1 MRANEFIRDEE
12 KLDEILPLIGAAA
25 GGIARAAGAVA
36 GRAAAGL
43 GRAAIKGA
51 GALARGAVGAV
62 IGGGDDDDEEPDA
75 GPNATVGV
83 QPTKTAMPA
92 TGTTPATGGQANAA
106 MAKTAD
112 ITNLKPGVSL
122 QMPTNT
128 GRVGN
133 FKVSKVTANDVE
145 IENPDKLKNP
155 NEPDRI
161 VYSKRDLAKV
171 MGTK

>member
-36 GRAAAGL
+36 GRAVAGL
-43 GRAAIKGA
+43 GKAAVRGA
-51 GALARGAVGAV
+51 GALARGAVTSMVGK
-62 IGGGDDDDEEPDA
+62 DDDEEEPDA

-83 QPTKTAMPA
+83 QPATATAKLNMP
-92 TGTTPATGGQANAA
+92 GSQVTPAMANKAGAA
-106 MAKTAD
+106 MA
-112 ITNLKPGVSL
+112 NLKPGVSL

-128 GRVGN
+128 GRVGD
-133 FKVSKVTANDVE
+133 FKVTKVTANDVE

-155 NEPDRI
+155 NEPDKI
-161 VYSKRDLAKV
+161 IYNKKDLAKV